1 LGDWSVQAIK
11 ENPAFIKLRRI
22 EAARDIANTISSSGQ
37 KVYLSADSL
46 MLNMSADV
54 DHEANKKRK

>member
-1 LGDWSVQAIK
+1 MGDWSVQAIK